1 MFVFS
6 TRQLRRSS
14 VFRFSSPSSFTS
26 FPHSRAVLPWQPSL
40 ISLVTISISPTKP
53 IAFFGS
59 LGFSGLCSLKPFPVG
74 IPSSRFIA
82 GAFFSPEDPQ
92 HLDSFIPLPR
102 FEEVSSPYHLGLLW
116 RKLRLCCVHLPA
128 EVYQESN
135 SVPSGKN
142 TSNSNSNSKLKS
154 EMNSI
159 ESLSN
164 SIESSSNSIE
174 SLSISIEHSSNFINH
189 SLESLDSLSNSIE
202 SSPVSPVSLSN
213 SLSNSERF
221 ESQRIEAQRQKRELG
236 EVSAACSA
244 GLWVSGFGF
253 TPSEVFSREKAVED
267 VFRCLETLLFR
278 SLPELK
284 TAVLLE
290 DAEETAVF
298 DPAFDYL
305 CFAYDLLAAVLGSRH
320 IPAVFVENQLSNSF
334 LRSFCRLFFSA
345 DPRER
350 DCVRVQIHRIYAHF
364 PAKRSTI
371 RSILQN
377 VLREFC
383 ADNRGLEGVQDLL
396 RFYSAI
402 IRGIALPI
410 HPEHLA
416 FLRFTLLPLLK
427 KTRIECCFRG
437 INDCITEFVKKDSS
451 LAVLVDGNALV
462 PCRSFKPCS
471 NTGLEAT

>member
-1 MFVFS
+1 MASEPHLASYDLYFSNEADRLLWFSWLQRLMLVETVPRGNSPFV
-6 TRQLRRSS
+6 
-14 VFRFSSPSSFTS
+14 
-26 FPHSRAVLPWQPSL
+26 
-40 ISLVTISISPTKP
+40 
-53 IAFFGS
+53 
-59 LGFSGLCSLKPFPVG
+59 
-74 IPSSRFIA
+74 FIA

-128 EVYQESN
+128 EVYQASN
-135 SVPSGKN
+135 SVPSMKN

-154 EMNSI
+154 ETSEMNSI
-159 ESLSN
+159 ESL
-164 SIESSSNSIE
+164 SNSIE

-189 SLESLDSLSNSIE
+189 SLESLDSLPNSIESSSNSIE
-202 SSPVSPVSLSN
+202 SSPISLSN

-221 ESQRIEAQRQKRELG
+221 ESQRIGAERQKRELA
-236 EVSAACSA
+236 EVSTACSA
-244 GLWVSGFGF
+244 GLWVLRFGF
-253 TPSEVFSREKAVED
+253 TRSEVFSREKAVED
-267 VFRCLETLLFR
+267 VFRCLEMLLFR
-278 SLPELK
+278 SLPESK
-284 TAVLLE
+284 TAGTLE

-305 CFAYDLLAAVLGSRH
+305 CFAYELLAAVLCSRH
-320 IPAVFVENQLSNSF
+320 IPAVFVEKQLSNSF
-334 LRSFCRLFFSA
+334 LQSFCRLFFSE
-345 DPRER
+345 DSRER

-402 IRGIALPI
+402 IKGIALPI
-410 HPEHLA
+410 HPEHIA

-437 INDCITEFVKKDSS
+437 IDDCITEFVKKDSS
-451 LAVLVDGNALV
+451 LAVLVHSDALL
-462 PCRSFKPCS
+462 PRRSFKPC
-471 NTGLEAT
+471 

>member
-59 LGFSGLCSLKPFPVG
+59 LGFSGLRLLKPFPVG

-135 SVPSGKN
+135 SVPDAKN
-142 TSNSNSNSKLKS
+142 TSNSKMKS
-154 EMNSI
+154 EKNETNSI
-159 ESLSN
+159 EH
-164 SIESSSNSIE
+164 SSNSIE
-174 SLSISIEHSSNFINH
+174 SLSNSIEHSSNFINH

-202 SSPVSPVSLSN
+202 SSPVSPISPVSLSN

-244 GLWVSGFGF
+244 GLWVLLGFGF
-253 TPSEVFSREKAVED
+253 IFSEVFSREKAVED

-334 LRSFCRLFFSA
+334 LRSCCRLFFSA

-383 ADNRGLEGVQDLL
+383 ADNCGLEGVQDLL

>member
-1 MFVFS
+1 M
-6 TRQLRRSS
+6 
-14 VFRFSSPSSFTS
+14 
-26 FPHSRAVLPWQPSL
+26 
-40 ISLVTISISPTKP
+40 
-53 IAFFGS
+53 
-59 LGFSGLCSLKPFPVG
+59 
-74 IPSSRFIA
+74 
-82 GAFFSPEDPQ
+82 
-92 HLDSFIPLPR
+92 
-102 FEEVSSPYHLGLLW
+102 
-116 RKLRLCCVHLPA
+116 HLPA

-135 SVPSGKN
+135 SVPNAKN
-142 TSNSNSNSKLKS
+142 TSNSKLKSEKSDNS

-164 SIESSSNSIE
+164 SIESSSN
-174 SLSISIEHSSNFINH
+174 FINH
-189 SLESLDSLSNSIE
+189 SLESLDSLPNSIESPSNSIE
-202 SSPVSPVSLSN
+202 SSPISLSS
-213 SLSNSERF
+213 SLSNSECF
-221 ESQRIEAQRQKRELG
+221 ESQRIGAERQKRELA
-236 EVSAACSA
+236 EVSTACSA
-244 GLWVSGFGF
+244 GLWVHRFGF

-278 SLPELK
+278 SLPEPK
-284 TAVLLE
+284 TAGTLE

-305 CFAYDLLAAVLGSRH
+305 CFAYDLLAAVLCSRH
-320 IPAVFVENQLSNSF
+320 IPAVFVEKQLSNSF
-334 LRSFCRLFFSA
+334 LQSFCRLFFSE
-345 DPRER
+345 DSRER

-402 IRGIALPI
+402 IKGIALPI

-437 INDCITEFVKKDSS
+437 IDDCITEFVKKDSS
-451 LAVLVDGNALV
+451 LAVLVRSSALF
-462 PCRSFKPCS
+462 PCRSFKPC
-471 NTGLEAT
+471 

>member
-1 MFVFS
+1 M
-6 TRQLRRSS
+6 
-14 VFRFSSPSSFTS
+14 
-26 FPHSRAVLPWQPSL
+26 
-40 ISLVTISISPTKP
+40 
-53 IAFFGS
+53 
-59 LGFSGLCSLKPFPVG
+59 
-74 IPSSRFIA
+74 
-82 GAFFSPEDPQ
+82 
-92 HLDSFIPLPR
+92 
-102 FEEVSSPYHLGLLW
+102 
-116 RKLRLCCVHLPA
+116 HLPA

-142 TSNSNSNSKLKS
+142 TSNSNSNSNSKLKS

-164 SIESSSNSIE
+164 SIESLSNSIE
-174 SLSISIEHSSNFINH
+174 HLSNFINH
-189 SLESLDSLSNSIE
+189 SLESLDSLPNSIESSTNSIE
-202 SSPVSPVSLSN
+202 SSPISLSS

-221 ESQRIEAQRQKRELG
+221 ESQRVGAERQKRELA
-236 EVSAACSA
+236 EVSTACSA
-244 GLWVSGFGF
+244 GLWVHRFGF

-278 SLPELK
+278 SLPEPK
-284 TAVLLE
+284 TAGTLE

-305 CFAYDLLAAVLGSRH
+305 CFAYELLSAVLCSRH
-320 IPAVFVENQLSNSF
+320 IPAVFVEKRLSNSF
-334 LRSFCRLFFSA
+334 LQSFCRLFFSE
-345 DPRER
+345 DSRER

-437 INDCITEFVKKDSS
+437 IDDCITEFVKKDSS
-451 LAVLVDGNALV
+451 LAVLVRSNTLL
-462 PCRSFKPCS
+462 PCRSFKPC
-471 NTGLEAT
+471 